1 MKQTKVALRSRP
13 ISRNRRSLYL
23 DYYPA
28 IRNAEMKTIRQ
39 ETLGIYI
46 FDKPRSSMQKLH
58 NEEIL
63 AKAEL
68 IRCYRVAELI
78 NRNIGYI
85 RKAQSGFSRLF
96 QKSDIKAP
104 SNMAKC
110 ISALLSV
117 FKGTLSVRRLGFQIM
132 FTIPR
137 VSFRYISYKTG
148 TKIIDQYC
156 CKLFE
161 HFPMPAQNGLPR

>member
-68 IRCYRVAELI
+68 IRCYRVAELDPI
-78 NRNIGYI
+78 VT
-85 RKAQSGFSRLF
+85 LV
-96 QKSDIKAP
+96 
-104 SNMAKC
+104 
-110 ISALLSV
+110 ISAPKSAIGI
-117 FKGTLSVRRLGFQIM
+117 FSI
-132 FTIPR
+132 
-137 VSFRYISYKTG
+137 ISK
-148 TKIIDQYC
+148 KR
-156 CKLFE
+156 
-161 HFPMPAQNGLPR
+161 P